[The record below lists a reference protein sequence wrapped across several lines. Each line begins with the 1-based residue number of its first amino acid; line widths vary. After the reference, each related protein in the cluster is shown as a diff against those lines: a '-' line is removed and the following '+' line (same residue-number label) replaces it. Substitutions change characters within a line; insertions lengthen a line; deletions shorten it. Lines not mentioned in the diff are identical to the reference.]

1 MRRGAG
7 RSSTATLGGWRTKTP
22 VAWAWLAPMGPKKS
36 AGGLAR
42 ANQAARI
49 LFGLRPKAFAHPRH
63 PCSTCWPL
71 RGAHHPH
78 AQHLTLPDVD
88 VDMGTSCCRCKSGSR
103 ASSEANLCS
112 TACVVFSRVDQPTYD
127 FRRASSLEAPCF
139 ILQRV
144 FNLIQC
150 VACSMPC
157 LWQTPNRRSF
167 LIPEVVIHII
177 IDIIG
182 VILPVIPPV
191 SFPVSVYF

>member
-1 MRRGAG
+1 MLATTW
-7 RSSTATLGGWRTKTP
+7 SSPSFR
-22 VAWAWLAPMGPKKS
+22 
-36 AGGLAR
+36 
-42 ANQAARI
+42 
-49 LFGLRPKAFAHPRH
+49 
-63 PCSTCWPL
+63 
-71 RGAHHPH
+71 
-78 AQHLTLPDVD
+78 QHLTLPDVD

-150 VACSMPC
+150 VACSMPR
-157 LWQTPNRRSF
+157 LLQTPNRRSF
-167 LIPEVVIHII
+167 LIPEVVIHLI

-191 SFPVSVYF
+191 SFFFCLCTSECLCPSPLVQDTDRGRSLCESLSGLVRFNC